1 MRYNIIETIMGAVV
15 LVIAAFFLTFAYQY
29 SGSRQSDALVYH
41 ARFDRIDGLVVGA
54 EVKIGGVKVGTIQSL
69 KVNPETYQADVAF
82 SVDQKIKL
90 PKDSSG
96 EIIGDG
102 LMGGKFLALVPG
114 GDDEFL
120 KNGGHLSYTQSA
132 VSLES
137 LIGQLIFS
145 NKKDDSADDKKN
157 VNSAPKLN
165 GKKA

>member
-1 MRYNIIETIMGAVV
+1 MRYNIIETIMGGVV
-15 LVIAAFFLTFAYQY
+15 LVIAAFFLTFAYQT
-29 SGSRQSDALVYH
+29 SGYKQADALTYH

-54 EVKIGGVKVGTIQSL
+54 EVKIGGVKVGTIKSL
-69 KVNPETYQADVAF
+69 AVNPETYQADVAF

-120 KNGGHLSYTQSA
+120 KSGGHLSHTQSA

-145 NKKDDSADDKKN
+145 NKKDEPKEDGKHKN
-157 VNSAPKLN
+157 SSLQLTE
-165 GKKA
+165 KKA